1 MIVPLCAAA
10 VSHLGG
16 IPCGCTYVRPT
27 MMARRPAHGVLEIGR
42 LGLESSLEQYH
53 SEFGSHLRPGDCECA
68 RNLNSDRSSNFSTR
82 FTILFFHPS
91 FFVPLGTISIN
102 YQIISLSNSVSKES
116 RSNPEASGSWHGP
129 WNQKGNPLEGAE
141 VSESFHP
148 SWNLPSLT
156 SPLR

>member
-16 IPCGCTYVRPT
+16 IPCGCTSVRPT

-53 SEFGSHLRPGDCECA
+53 SQFGSHLRPGDCECA

-82 FTILFFHPS
+82 FTILFSS
-91 FFVPLGTISIN
+91 FIL
-102 YQIISLSNSVSKES
+102 
-116 RSNPEASGSWHGP
+116 RSARHA
-129 WNQKGNPLEGAE
+129 GNTTVEDILLVLIKSSYHITTQRRAPCYVTAILTTQEQ
-141 VSESFHP
+141 
-148 SWNLPSLT
+148 SLT
-156 SPLR
+156 VPQSNG